1 MRELLGADFPQSE
14 IDAILMETSKRGDG
28 KVTYSDFLSLWAEQN
43 EHNRSQYMRELR
55 DMHSLSSNSIGQL
68 EVEDE
73 VLSRETFIEAKQAS
87 GSKVKYIDV

>member
-1 MRELLGADFPQSE
+1 MRELLGVDFPQSE
-14 IDAILMETSKRGDG
+14 IDAILMEASKRGDG

-55 DMHSLSSNSIGQL
+55 DLHSLSSNSLVQL

-73 VLSRETFIEAKQAS
+73 VLLSREASFIEAKQAS
-87 GSKVKYIDV
+87 GSKVK